1 MCLVFFSWF
10 LKTSAYCGDFKHTF
24 TTTPAVFSIK
34 EMYVLSCFNICSLNF
49 FPPSLQL
56 ILRTLCILSF
66 YMRDG
71 SIRSRL
77 SVCSLAKSWNL
88 SLKMKADWIF
98 TRRTRHQRL
107 FLFLLLLGKT
117 RMKTG
122 TAWQEHTFYTV
133 SSLLPCHASQAV
145 RVEMERGAW
154 SDLFYKSYGSA
165 GGSAP
170 QHHSLLPQH
179 PSGWTDAGESH
190 LFSTV
195 QAFNKQ
201 APETCIIVLLL
212 KELSKVSPL
221 LLAFEMYY
229 VQKTYSK
236 NGFFHWS
243 YEGRFN

>member
-1 MCLVFFSWF
+1 MLWLFQ
-10 LKTSAYCGDFKHTF
+10 TYIY
-24 TTTPAVFSIK
+24 TTPAVFCIK
-34 EMYVLSCFNICSLNF
+34 ECMYWAASTFALLIF
-49 FPPSLQL
+49 FFPSLQL
-56 ILRTLCILSF
+56 ILCTLCILSF

-71 SIRSRL
+71 SIWSRL

-98 TRRTRHQRL
+98 TRRARHQRL
-107 FLFLLLLGKT
+107 FLFLLLLGNT

-122 TAWQEHTFYTV
+122 TAWQEHTFYPL

-145 RVEMERGAW
+145 RVEMESGAW

-170 QHHSLLPQH
+170 QHHSLLPQR
-179 PSGWTDAGESH
+179 PSGWTNAGESH

-201 APETCIIVLLL
+201 APETCIIALLL
-212 KELSKVSPL
+212 KALS
-221 LLAFEMYY
+221 
-229 VQKTYSK
+229 
-236 NGFFHWS
+236 
-243 YEGRFN
+243 

>member
-1 MCLVFFSWF
+1 MDFRLVVWKKRFI
-10 LKTSAYCGDFKHTF
+10 LCYNCT
-24 TTTPAVFSIK
+24 V
-34 EMYVLSCFNICSLNF
+34 VLCIIDVSCFLFMIFKNQCILWWFQTYIYNHTCSLQYKGNVCVELLQHLLSSF

-122 TAWQEHTFYTV
+122 TAWQEHTFYPV

-145 RVEMERGAW
+145 RVEMERGLIRPVLQVLWQCWRIRTAAP
-154 SDLFYKSYGSA
+154 F
-165 GGSAP
+165 SAP
-170 QHHSLLPQH
+170 TAPVRMDRCWRE
-179 PSGWTDAGESH
+179 PSFLHCSG
-190 LFSTV
+190 
-195 QAFNKQ
+195 
-201 APETCIIVLLL
+201 I
-212 KELSKVSPL
+212 
-221 LLAFEMYY
+221 
-229 VQKTYSK
+229 
-236 NGFFHWS
+236 
-243 YEGRFN
+243 